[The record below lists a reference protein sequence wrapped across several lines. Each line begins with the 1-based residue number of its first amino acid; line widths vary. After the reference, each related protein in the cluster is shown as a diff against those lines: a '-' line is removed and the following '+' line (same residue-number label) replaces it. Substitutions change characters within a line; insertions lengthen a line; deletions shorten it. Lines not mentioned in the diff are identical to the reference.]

1 MLSQL
6 MLILGRLKWVISIH
20 EFVRRGGKEEFGGFH
35 RMGQEEIKVDEVTL
49 ITMLHAC
56 SH

>member
-1 MLSQL
+1 MRQ
-6 MLILGRLKWVISIH
+6 
-20 EFVRRGGKEEFGGFH
+20 FGGFH